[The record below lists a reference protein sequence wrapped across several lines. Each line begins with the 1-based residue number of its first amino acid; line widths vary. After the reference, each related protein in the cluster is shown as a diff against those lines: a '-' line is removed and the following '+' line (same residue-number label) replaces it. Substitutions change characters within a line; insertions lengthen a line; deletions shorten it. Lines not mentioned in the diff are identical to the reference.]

1 MRKISLVSTAPL
13 LIAAAL
19 LAGCGSSSKSTS
31 SSSSAAAAPA
41 TTAASSSAGPYGS
54 SSSTAA
60 AAPAAAPAAGTAVAI
75 STKTAKLGTVLA
87 GHKGLTLYMF
97 ESDKPGSSSCSS
109 ACAQVWPPVT
119 GSAHASGKAV
129 SADLA
134 TITRSDGTK
143 QVTYKGHPLYY
154 FAKDKDNGDAYG
166 QGVKAFGANWYMLAP
181 SGNKIDKS

>member
-1 MRKISLVSTAPL
+1 MRKISFASTAPL

-19 LAGCGSSSKSTS
+19 LAGCGSSTKSTS

-41 TTAASSSAGPYGS
+41 TTAATP
-54 SSSTAA
+54 A
-60 AAPAAAPAAGTAVAI
+60 AAPAAAPGAGAAVAI
-75 STKTAKLGTVLA
+75 GTKTAKLGTVLA

-97 ESDKPGSSSCSS
+97 ESDKPGSSSCTG

-119 GSAHASGKAV
+119 GSPHASGKAV
-129 SADLA
+129 SADLG
-134 TITRSDGTK
+134 TITRSDGTR

-166 QGVKAFGANWYMLAP
+166 QGVKGFGASWYVLAP
-181 SGNKIDKS
+181 NGTKIDNS